1 MMSNSNLNLGRKRNV
16 LMFSWF
22 GHGHVSPFLQLE
34 KNSFERIASTSTFV
48 LLVLTLTLS
57 HKLLKTSRLV
67 SLNLTLLSLPGLPA
81 ELHTTMATLKRA
93 FDNATL
99 VAVAAKVVGI
109 PSVLFIT
116 NSATMASNMFHLYK
130 KKFLEIEAKGVKIK
144 IVEGV
149 ENSSSIVLA
158 KSLKE
163 IEGGGAICQHLCAED
178 ESLLGSDGASWQS
191 HASSP
196 WNTIPEL
203 HAMLKLAE
211 KGIPKKT
218 PAVLAIRQG
227 QIQKPKSQAR
237 GKGKQRGKGKSKLA
251 YDPKHK
257 IPLPAK
263 KSILLRTLSVTTVHK
278 TGHWKRNCPLYL
290 AELKKNKASASG
302 TSGIFTIELFSF
314 PKSNTWIYDTGCG
327 THICNT
333 IQGLRGYRKLNK
345 GALDLYVG
353 NGYSATVEAIGSFEL
368 ILPSGMILVL
378 DNCHFSPSKTR
389 GKLINPRLL
398 DKGFNHKNFWI
409 MGAISASKD

>member
-163 IEGGGAICQHLCAED
+163 IEG
-178 ESLLGSDGASWQS
+178 
-191 HASSP
+191 
-196 WNTIPEL
+196 
-203 HAMLKLAE
+203 K
-211 KGIPKKT
+211 
-218 PAVLAIRQG
+218 
-227 QIQKPKSQAR
+227 
-237 GKGKQRGKGKSKLA
+237 
-251 YDPKHK
+251 
-257 IPLPAK
+257 
-263 KSILLRTLSVTTVHK
+263 
-278 TGHWKRNCPLYL
+278 
-290 AELKKNKASASG
+290 
-302 TSGIFTIELFSF
+302 
-314 PKSNTWIYDTGCG
+314 
-327 THICNT
+327 
-333 IQGLRGYRKLNK
+333 
-345 GALDLYVG
+345 YVE
-353 NGYSATVEAIGSFEL
+353 Y
-368 ILPSGMILVL
+368 
-378 DNCHFSPSKTR
+378 
-389 GKLINPRLL
+389 
-398 DKGFNHKNFWI
+398 
-409 MGAISASKD
+409 